1 MIEIINGVEYGEPDY
16 EIINGEKF
24 CLITQDIIGSLIT
37 SRIIYIFG
45 NYIDKKNIFAIVLS
59 RAEVHLSNDNC
70 VRPQVNVIS
79 NKHQIKN
86 GKYLEGAPDLIVEVL
101 LSATIIKDCEI
112 KKELYAKYGVKEYW
126 IVNPWLKSITIYK
139 LFDSR
144 Y

>member
-1 MIEIINGVEYGEPDY
+1 M
-16 EIINGEKF
+16 
-24 CLITQDIIGSLIT
+24 
-37 SRIIYIFG
+37 
-45 NYIDKKNIFAIVLS
+45 
-59 RAEVHLSNDNC
+59 HLSNDNC

-144 Y
+144 YKLDGVYTTDDKIKVTIFDDLIVDVKNIFKWYFN